1 MATWPTCSFDAQ
13 YLLPPPLLTRR
24 KPSDSTVT
32 KIYQGLGLSITYPEN
47 WQVTEDFDG
56 SELLSFQ
63 LQSPTSAFFAVYMY
77 PLSTACTEAINEA
90 HRAIA
95 AEYDEVE
102 YDLIATPEWMASAH
116 QLAECVAAEL
126 HFYYLDLL
134 VQVRLFAFRAH
145 HHTYLIHIQAEDRD
159 FNKLERVFDALLI
172 TLVQSTLL
180 APTTN
185 VADGDESE
193 EEKDGEE

>member
-1 MATWPTCSFDAQ
+1 MNVQC
-13 YLLPPPLLTRR
+13 LLPPPLLARR
-24 KPSDSTVT
+24 KPSDFIVT

-56 SELLSFQ
+56 SELLGFQ

-77 PLSTACTEAINEA
+77 PLSTTSTEAINEA

-102 YDLIATPEWMASAH
+102 YDLIATPEWMSSAL
-116 QLAECVAAEL
+116 QLSESQAAEL

-134 VQVRLFAFRAH
+134 VQVRLFAFHVH

-159 FNKLERVFDALLI
+159 FNKLERVFDALLV

-180 APTTN
+180 TPRTN
-185 VADGDESE
+185 VAPGDEFD